1 MKAARYGLA
10 LLALFIVYYLIPVDI
25 RLLWQPDET
34 RYAEIS
40 REMLASGDWVVPH
53 FLGLRYF
60 ENRLPATGSTV
71 SGNCCLGTPTLPCA
85 PGLSSPP
92 G

>member
-1 MKAARYGLA
+1 MKTARYGLA

-53 FLGLRYF
+53 FLGLRTLK
-60 ENRLPATGSTV
+60 NRLPAGSTA
-71 SGNCCLGTPTLPCA
+71 SGRCCSGTPTSPCA

-92 G
+92 A